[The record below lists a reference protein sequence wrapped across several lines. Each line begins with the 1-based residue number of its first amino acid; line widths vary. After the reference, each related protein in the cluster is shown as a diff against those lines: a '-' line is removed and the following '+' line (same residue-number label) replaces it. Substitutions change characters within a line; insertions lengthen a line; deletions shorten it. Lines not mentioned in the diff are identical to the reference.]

1 MYAVHMKKAWL
12 AILAFL
18 ATGICMGQ
26 LPNLLGQWTGPTTGY
41 VEGNGSYNLVE
52 NESINLSVFEQNG
65 RLFKGNITYKRDGKQ
80 TTESI
85 AGAIGLDNATLY
97 IAENSGYAFGKII
110 SLNEIEMIYLEDGEG
125 KTVAIDKLSRI
136 DPFPVSQNLTDQ
148 NLAIEDMAMEPEDI
162 MMPPAL
168 SEG

>member
-1 MYAVHMKKAWL
+1 
-12 AILAFL
+12 
-18 ATGICMGQ
+18 
-26 LPNLLGQWTGPTTGY
+26 
-41 VEGNGSYNLVE
+41 
-52 NESINLSVFEQNG
+52 
-65 RLFKGNITYKRDGKQ
+65 
-80 TTESI
+80 
-85 AGAIGLDNATLY
+85 
-97 IAENSGYAFGKII
+97 
-110 SLNEIEMIYLEDGEG
+110 MIYLEDGEG